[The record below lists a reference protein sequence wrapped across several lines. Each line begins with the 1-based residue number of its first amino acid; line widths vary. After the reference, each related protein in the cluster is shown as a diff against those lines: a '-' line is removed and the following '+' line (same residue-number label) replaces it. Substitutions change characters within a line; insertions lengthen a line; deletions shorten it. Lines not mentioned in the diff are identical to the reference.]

1 MVNLKEKEK
10 EKEIIE
16 EKEIDEE
23 KEIVEGKEEE
33 KPKKNIVTK
42 KIGIRRENTF
52 SQVKKKPI
60 IDDNENEHN
69 ENKTMDEKERNNTP
83 KIKSKKDIKNVII
96 VDTNEDWE
104 EGEEEEDEDNDLKKL
119 DESIEIGYQREKTVK
134 NMPKIRSSKMELL
147 DFVTKDI
154 LTTTITGFE
163 ERQKD
168 MVENLHNKLNKVDF
182 EKLYKDLEHNLANSV
197 NYIINLIRLTMLL
210 KKYL

>member
-1 MVNLKEKEK
+1 
-10 EKEIIE
+10 
-16 EKEIDEE
+16 
-23 KEIVEGKEEE
+23 
-33 KPKKNIVTK
+33 
-42 KIGIRRENTF
+42 
-52 SQVKKKPI
+52 
-60 IDDNENEHN
+60 
-69 ENKTMDEKERNNTP
+69 MDEKERNNTP